1 MINKGASMQIKVDL
15 IGDQFLG
22 ADLKIF
28 TAFQKTKVASPKNKK
43 TDKEETTASIDHW
56 SDKGLKEEF
65 ENLKSRKNFNAAK
78 DEKLAFTGATGETVW
93 VVGMGDK
100 TKAKAED
107 IRKSVAKV
115 FKSAKSSKF
124 ENIAFDVPGFNVVRD
139 EVQTIRLIGESLYMT
154 DYSFDKYKS
163 KKSEAAE
170 MKVILGRA
178 EKKNSSKIDKAL
190 ASVKNIGES
199 ISLIKDFVNEAPNF
213 LHSEQYAKLIDADV
227 KKNLKNVKV
236 KILNKAQIQKE
247 KMGMFLS
254 VNSGSAY
261 EPRLVHLTYEPAR
274 SNSKTKHIALVGKGI
289 TFDTGGYSL
298 KPGASMAGMKNDMG
312 GSATV
317 YGAFRAAVLEK
328 APVKITCILAITDN
342 AVNEHATV
350 PDSIVTARN
359 GKTVEILNTDA
370 EGRLILGDALDY
382 ACDQNPDYIID
393 AATLTG
399 ACLVA
404 LGNQVCAILGND
416 QKWIN
421 EILGAA
427 SNQDEYMWQL
437 PIINEWKQDIKS
449 KVADIKNIGTPM
461 RAGTA
466 IGAAFLEE
474 FIKNDIK
481 WAHLDVAGVVESQ
494 SHLPYCGSHGASG
507 LIVRTLT
514 HLLVN
519 AK

>member
-1 MINKGASMQIKVDL
+1 MQIKLDVA
-15 IGDQFLG
+15 GDQFL
-22 ADLKIF
+22 AAELKIF
-28 TAFQKTKVASPKNKK
+28 TAFQKTQTAK
-43 TDKEETTASIDHW
+43 TKGAKSETSVSIDHW

-65 ENLKSRKNFNAAK
+65 FNLKNSKNYKAAK
-78 DEKLAFTGATGETVW
+78 DETISFTGAMGETVW
-93 VVGMGDK
+93 VVGLGDK
-100 TKAKAED
+100 SKFEAED
-107 IRKSVAKV
+107 IRKVIAKIL
-115 FKSAKSSKF
+115 KGTRGSKF
-124 ENIAFDVPGFNVVRD
+124 ATIAVDVPGFNTIRD
-139 EVQTIRLIGESLYMT
+139 EARTAQVIAESAYMT
-154 DYSFDKYKS
+154 DYSFDVYKS
-163 KKSEAAE
+163 KKSEAHNYT
-170 MKVILGRA
+170 VILA
-178 EKKNSSKIDKAL
+178 HTEKKNSLKIEKAL
-190 ASVKNIGES
+190 ASTKNICDS
-199 ISLIKDFVNEAPNF
+199 ITVMRDFVNEVPNT
-213 LHSEQYAKLIDADV
+213 LHSEEYARRVEADV
-227 KKNLKNVKV
+227 KKNLKGVKV

-261 EPRLVHLTYEPAR
+261 EPRLVHLTYEPPK
-274 SNSKTKHIALVGKGI
+274 SNAKTKHIALVGKGI
-289 TFDTGGYSL
+289 TYDTGGYSL
-298 KPGASMAGMKNDMG
+298 KPGASMAGMKHDMA

-328 APVKITCILAITDN
+328 APVKISCIMVMTDN
-342 AVNEHATV
+342 AVNEHATM
-350 PDSIVTARN
+350 PDAVVTARN

-382 ACDQNPDYIID
+382 ACDLNPHYIID

-421 EILGAA
+421 DILGAA
-427 SNQDEYMWQL
+427 KDQDEYMWQL
-437 PIINEWKQDIKS
+437 PIINEWRQDIKS

-481 WAHLDVAGVVESQ
+481 WAHLDIAGVADGQ
-494 SHLPYCGSHGASG
+494 SHLPYCNPHGASG

>member
-1 MINKGASMQIKVDL
+1 MQIQIDT
-15 IGDQFLG
+15 IGDKFLG
-22 ADLKIF
+22 SDLKVLS
-28 TAFQKTKVASPKNKK
+28 AFQKNSKPSV
-43 TDKEETTASIDHW
+43 DHW
-56 SDKGLKEEF
+56 SDKGLKEDYQM
-65 ENLKSRKNFNAAK
+65 LKVAKNYKAAK
-78 DEKLAFTGATGETVW
+78 DETLSFTGATGETVW
-93 VVGMGDK
+93 VIGLGDK
-100 TKAKAED
+100 SKFTAED
-107 IRKSVAKV
+107 LRKSVAKV
-115 FKSAKSSKF
+115 FKSAKGKF
-124 ENIAFDVPGFNVVRD
+124 DSIAFDVPGFNVVRD
-139 EVQTIRLIGESLYMT
+139 EVLTAKLIAESLYLT
-154 DYSFDKYKS
+154 DYSFEKYKS
-163 KKSEAAE
+163 KKSEGNEVKA
-170 MKVILGRA
+170 ILGHI
-178 EKKNSSKIDKAL
+178 EKKNSSKVEKAL
-190 ASVKNIGES
+190 TSVKNIGES
-199 ISLIKDFVNEAPNF
+199 INLIKDFVNEAPNV
-213 LHSEQYAKLIDADV
+213 LHSEEYAKRIEADV
-227 KKNLKNVKV
+227 KKNLKGVKV

-247 KMGMFLS
+247 KMGMLLA
-254 VNSGSAY
+254 VNAGSAY
-261 EPRLVHLTYEPAR
+261 EPRIVHLTYEPAK

-298 KPGASMAGMKNDMG
+298 KPGASMMGMKNDMG

-328 APVKITCILAITDN
+328 APVKITCILAMTDN
-342 AVNEHATV
+342 AINEHATM

-382 ACDQNPDYIID
+382 ACDQNPHYIID

-404 LGNQVCAILGND
+404 LGNQMAAILGND

-421 EILGAA
+421 EVLAA
-427 SNQDEYMWQL
+427 AGNQDEYMWQL
-437 PIINEWKQDIKS
+437 PIINEWRQDLKS

-466 IGAAFLEE
+466 LGAAFLEE

-481 WAHLDVAGVVESQ
+481 WAHLDVAGVVEAQ
-494 SHLPYCGSHGASG
+494 SHLPYCSSHGASG

-519 AK
+519 GK